1 MKIQCDVCHKAE
13 ACVFCVADEAALC
26 QSCDRRIH
34 HPNNNNLVSDHP
46 TVSLLQP
53 SPKHS
58 PLCDIC
64 QERKAFL
71 FCQQD
76 RAILCRGCDVGIHK
90 ANEHTQKHNRFLLT
104 GVKISATSSAPH
116 SSSSPSSSSS
126 SAAPTNHTQNP
137 TNTKPAV
144 SPYDGDKG
152 CGNGELMMTS
162 SSISEYL
169 QMLPGFH
176 VEELLDSSYGFCK
189 IGDDNDV
196 LPFWGSDDLESNVST
211 FSSEITP
218 ATTAYGGIKNSMEAA
233 NKSSRKWRDNNNN
246 SFAVPQISTSP
257 FTFKKSRTLC

>member
-26 QSCDRRIH
+26 HSCHRRIH
-34 HPNNNNLVSDHP
+34 HPNNNLLTDHH
-46 TVSLLQP
+46 TFSLLQP
-53 SPKHS
+53 SSPKHS

-64 QERKAFL
+64 QERKAFM

-104 GVKISATSSAPH
+104 GVKISATSS
-116 SSSSPSSSSS
+116 SSSS

-137 TNTKPAV
+137 TNIKPVV
-144 SPYDGDKG
+144 SPYDDDKG
-152 CGNGELMMTS
+152 GGNGELMMMTS

-176 VEELLDSSYGFCK
+176 VEELLDSSSYGFPK
-189 IGDDNDV
+189 IGDDDNDG
-196 LPFWGSDDLESNVST
+196 LPFWGSDDLESNLIST
-211 FSSEITP
+211 FTSEIITP
-218 ATTAYGGIKNSMEAA
+218 ATTVYGGQIGIKNSMEAA
-233 NKSSRKWRDNNNN
+233 NKSSRKWRKDNT

>member
-34 HPNNNNLVSDHP
+34 HPNNNLVNDHH
-46 TVSLLQP
+46 TLSLLQP

-90 ANEHTQKHNRFLLT
+90 ANEQTQKHN
-104 GVKISATSSAPH
+104 
-116 SSSSPSSSSS
+116 
-126 SAAPTNHTQNP
+126 
-137 TNTKPAV
+137 

-189 IGDDNDV
+189 IGDDSDV
-196 LPFWGSDDLESNVST
+196 LPFWGSDDLESNLST

-218 ATTAYGGIKNSMEAA
+218 ATTAYGGQIGIKNSMEAS
-233 NKSSRKWRDNNNN
+233 NKSSRKWRDNNN
-246 SFAVPQISTSP
+246 SFAVPQINTSP